1 MKKKKASKKKPT
13 FEESFDTINEEIKK
27 RRNKWNLTSLSWMDY
42 DDVSQI
48 IRVHIYKKWH
58 LYDEA
63 HPLTPWLNRIITN
76 QIKNLIRNNYG
87 NYSRPC
93 LKCSAAEGEDSC
105 LIYSKQCSECPLYK
119 NWEKTKKSAYDLKI
133 PLSLENH
140 SNEIHSAQQG
150 GGIDIEANA
159 KKIHQAMK
167 KNLKPLEWKVY
178 KGLFVDNKSETQVAK
193 EVGYITSE
201 EKRAPG
207 FKQIKNI
214 KKIIIN
220 KVKAYIEK
228 DKIDIF

>member
-1 MKKKKASKKKPT
+1 MRKKKASKKKPT
-13 FEESFDTINEEIKK
+13 FEESFHIIDEEIKK

-58 LYDEA
+58 LYDPK

-105 LIYSKQCSECPLYK
+105 IIYSKQCSDCPLYK
-119 NWEKTKKSAYDLKI
+119 NWEKTKKAAYDLKI

-140 SNEIHSAQQG
+140 SNEIYSNDIDSN
-150 GGIDIEANA
+150 IDIEKNA
-159 KKIHQAMK
+159 KKIHEAMK
-167 KNLKPLEWKVY
+167 GILKPLEWKIY
-178 KGLFVDNKSETQVAK
+178 KGLFIDNKKESEVAK

-201 EKRAPG
+201 EKRTPG
-207 FKQIKNI
+207 YKQIKNI

-220 KVKAYIEK
+220 KVKTFLEK
-228 DKIDIF
+228 DKIDIY